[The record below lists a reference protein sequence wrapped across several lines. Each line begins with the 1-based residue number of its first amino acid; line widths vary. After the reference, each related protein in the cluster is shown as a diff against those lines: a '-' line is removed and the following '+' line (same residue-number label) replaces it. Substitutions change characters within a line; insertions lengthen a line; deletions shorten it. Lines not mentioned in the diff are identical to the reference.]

1 MGKRSF
7 SSFCQRVWS
16 IYGTGEMELSHVTLT
31 GIKLDKT
38 PPTGSLSISK
48 DYTTTTTV
56 ELTLLAT
63 DTTSGIGQMRFS
75 NDNITWSDW
84 EQYYTSKSSEFAER

>member
-1 MGKRSF
+1 
-7 SSFCQRVWS
+7 
-16 IYGTGEMELSHVTLT
+16 
-31 GIKLDKT
+31 
-38 PPTGSLSISK
+38 
-48 DYTTTTTV
+48 V

-84 EQYYTSKSSEFAER
+84 EQYYTSKSSEFTER